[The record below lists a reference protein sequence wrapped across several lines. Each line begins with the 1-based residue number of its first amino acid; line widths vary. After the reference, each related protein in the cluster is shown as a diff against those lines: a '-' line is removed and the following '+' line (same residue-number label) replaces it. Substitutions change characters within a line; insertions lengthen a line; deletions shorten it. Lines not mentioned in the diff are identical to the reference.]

1 MSKPRVEETV
11 HSYAELLDLYEMTGS
26 TVPKWL
32 LDKLGR
38 RERVSDRDDL
48 MAAAR
53 DCGVPERYVGVVPD
67 PSRNSAMASG
77 TGYYVHGTTGDGKT
91 TRAAELLLG
100 WVMDGMGSARWVSS
114 VTLLSEIADTY
125 GGRGSEM
132 EVIARYA
139 SCGLLVVDDLGKERA
154 TEWTLSK
161 LFQLFD
167 ERYSQ
172 RRPTIVT
179 TQYGAAELG
188 RMMAKG
194 SGDVATAQ
202 AIVSRIRETYRAIDC
217 GPEDRRLG

>member
-1 MSKPRVEETV
+1 MSRQEDGSVV
-11 HSYAELLDLYEMTGS
+11 HSYAELLDLHEMTG
-26 TVPKWL
+26 TPVPRWL
-32 LDKLGR
+32 LEKLGR
-38 RERVSDRDDL
+38 REKVPDRDKL
-48 MAAAR
+48 MDAAR
-53 DCGVPERYVGVVPD
+53 ACGVPERYVGAVPD
-67 PSRNSAMASG
+67 PTRNAAMSAG

-100 WVMDGMGSARWVSS
+100 WIMDGMGSAKWVSS

-139 SCGLLVVDDLGKERA
+139 TCGLLVVDDLGKERA

-167 ERYSQ
+167 ERYSHCL
-172 RRPTIVT
+172 PTIVT